1 MRKYYT
7 EKELSP
13 PQVVEIFNKV
23 LVYILP
29 WAFGS
34 SFDIK
39 IRKKIADL
47 VYNNASVES
56 KPNIEEYNLIDF
68 MLDE

>member
-1 MRKYYT
+1 
-7 EKELSP
+7 
-13 PQVVEIFNKV
+13 V

-39 IRKKIADL
+39 IRKKIGDL
-47 VYNNASVES
+47 VYNNALTEN
-56 KPNIEEYNLIDF
+56 KPNIED
-68 MLDE
+68 